1 MKEKISALMDGELD
15 GRAAVELIEAMER
28 DMRSQER
35 EGSSRAGEALD
46 AWRTYHLVSDAM
58 RDTRLLSAGFR
69 HRLTERLAAEPT
81 VLAPKRPVFESQ
93 YEPRKRF
100 AMPAAAAASLAAV
113 GLVGW
118 LALAPQQQATA
129 PQSPAVAQ
137 AVVQP
142 ILDTKKPVL
151 VPLPTATPDYLLA
164 HQGFSPRISLQGMAP
179 YARTVSAQ
187 ANEGR
192 K

>member
-15 GRAAVELIEAMER
+15 GKAATELIGELQR
-28 DMRSQER
+28 DMRSR
-35 EGSSRAGEALD
+35 EHDGEALD

-58 RDTRLLSAGFR
+58 RDARPLSAGFR
-69 HRLTERLAAEPT
+69 DRVLERLAAEPT
-81 VLAPKRPVFESQ
+81 VLAPKRPAFEPH

-118 LALAPQQQATA
+118 LALAPQHQATS
-129 PQSPAVAQ
+129 PQATVAQ
-137 AVVQP
+137 AVQP
-142 ILDTKKPVL
+142 ILEAKKPVM
-151 VPLPTATPDYLLA
+151 VPLPMATPDYLLA